1 MTDLLQSFEEAANRS
16 SAMLDLAGDDPDAQ
30 QVRARVEMG
39 RELAEAVREPCRR
52 LLGPEFDGLA
62 DAETP
67 RLKAAA
73 TGLGRLAAEL
83 DALLGDFGDWEQAV
97 SEDCRRLD
105 RRRVDLGVRT
115 QELEQHLRQTREQL
129 DAIEARLEAARRRQQ
144 NEPWPIDSI
153 DALVSSLIDLLQGVQ
168 RQQSQLEREMGDGVR
183 QEHLLRAQDGAI
195 RLIVGAGGGLLSAQ
209 HSLLLGLDDAKG
221 QLDEA
226 VLTAGEAERFRI
238 LAKAAAEVLDR
249 LRSCAARVAGAARPA
264 A

>member
-1 MTDLLQSFEEAANRS
+1 MTDLLQSFEDAANRS
-16 SAMLDLAGDDPDAQ
+16 SAMLDLAGDDPDA
-30 QVRARVEMG
+30 RTLRDRVEIG
-39 RELAEAVREPCRR
+39 RKLADAVREPCRR

-62 DAETP
+62 DADAP

-73 TGLGRLAAEL
+73 TELGRLAAEL
-83 DALLGDFGDWEQAV
+83 DGLLDDFGNWEQAL

-105 RRRVDLGVRT
+105 RRRADLGIRI
-115 QELEQHLRQTREQL
+115 QELEQHLKETREQL
-129 DAIEARLEAARRRQQ
+129 GAIEARLAAARRRQQ

-153 DALVSSLIDLLQGVQ
+153 DTLISSLIDLLQGVQ
-168 RQQSQLEREMGDGVR
+168 RQQAQLEQDMEDGVR

-195 RLIVGAGGGLLSAQ
+195 RLIVGAGSGLLNAQ
-209 HSLLLGLDDAKG
+209 HSLLLGLDDVKG
-221 QLDEA
+221 QLDQA

-249 LRSCAARVAGAARPA
+249 LRVCVTQVTGATRPA